1 MLPFGNHF
9 LLFLQLGN
17 VELLELERRE
27 LIGQRS
33 YPLLLYSC
41 ASFNYWSENKCAWV
55 NASWC

>member
-1 MLPFGNHF
+1 MLPFANHF

-33 YPLLLYSC
+33 YLFLLYSWLH
-41 ASFNYWSENKCAWV
+41 FLLKWK
-55 NASWC
+55 